1 MFDYHLHSNIS
12 YDGHDT
18 PERMA
23 RAAADAGLKEICF
36 TDHLDYMHCLPR
48 GKTSFTVD
56 NYNQAYGSLRVPG
69 LIIRNGVEVGLT
81 PWNKAEIS
89 KDLKL
94 RHYDFVLGSLHFIQD
109 QDPYLPPYW
118 ETRNPLDAE
127 RQYFE
132 ELLNCV
138 KLHDDFDVLGHLTY
152 ISKCKAHPCPRV
164 IPLEEYEDII
174 TEIMKTLIAKG
185 KGMEVNTSGVDRC
198 GDFLPGLA
206 YLKLFKQL
214 GGEIVTVGSDAHD
227 VRRVGQYTPEA
238 CEMLK
243 EVFGYVC
250 TFKDRRSV
258 FHKL

>member
-12 YDGHDT
+12 YDGRST
-18 PERMA
+18 PEQMA
-23 RAAADAGLKEICF
+23 QAAAEAGLKEICF

-48 GKTSFTVD
+48 EETAFAVE
-56 NYNQAYGSLRVPG
+56 NYNRAYDSLSVPG

-89 KDLKL
+89 VDLKL
-94 RHYDFVLGSLHFIQD
+94 RHYDFVLGSLHFIRD
-109 QDPYLPPYW
+109 QDPFLPPYW
-118 ETRNPLDAE
+118 KNRNALEAE
-127 RQYFE
+127 KQYFE
-132 ELLNCV
+132 ELLKCV
-138 KLHDDFDVLGHLTY
+138 NLHDDFDVLGHLTY

-164 IPLEEYEDII
+164 IPLEEYEEII

-206 YLKLFKQL
+206 YLKRFREL
-214 GGEIVTVGSDAHD
+214 GGEIVTVGSDAHAAD
-227 VRRVGQYTPEA
+227 RVGQYTSLA

-250 TFKDRRSV
+250 TFEDRKPI